1 MRLVFECVECGS
13 HYLPPEAMVYPDG
26 PASPVWCTHCQAAKR
41 AAGVR
46 EDPLLARVALATAR
60 AARAGGARGGAGA
73 AGAAGAEESAGGRPD
88 VRPSRPPV
96 SRRARSGPGALRSK
110 LA

>member
-13 HYLPPEAMVYPDG
+13 HYLPPEAMAYPDG
-26 PASPVWCTHCQAAKR
+26 PASPIWCTGCQTAKR

-46 EDPLLARVALATAR
+46 EDPLLARIALAAAR
-60 AARAGGARGGAGA
+60 AASARTA
-73 AGAAGAEESAGGRPD
+73 AEEPPAARTD

-96 SRRARSGPGALRSK
+96 SRRARSGPGVLRGK

>member
-26 PASPVWCTHCQAAKR
+26 PASPIWCTWCQTAKR

-46 EDPLLARVALATAR
+46 EDPLLARLALATAR
-60 AARAGGARGGAGA
+60 AAHAGTA
-73 AGAAGAEESAGGRPD
+73 ADEPTATRTD

-96 SRRARSGPGALRSK
+96 SRRGRSGPGALRSK

>member
-13 HYLPPEAMVYPDG
+13 HYLPPEAMAYPDG
-26 PASPVWCTHCQAAKR
+26 PASPIWCTGCQTAKR

-46 EDPLLARVALATAR
+46 EDPLLARVALAAAR
-60 AARAGGARGGAGA
+60 AASARTA
-73 AGAAGAEESAGGRPD
+73 AEEPAAPRAD

-96 SRRARSGPGALRSK
+96 SRRGRSGPGVLRGK